1 MLPFAYFLLKV
12 IICSAILFGYYRF
25 MLRNKAFHAYNRF
38 YLLAIVLISLTLPLL
53 HINISQHEEAPKT
66 GVIQMLQFVNA
77 GDHYM
82 DTVVAAPAQKSNPGL
97 PGLLPVI
104 YSAVCLVFF
113 ILLMQMLFRI
123 YSMIRQ
129 NKTIL
134 INDVRFINTAGAQGT
149 PFSFF
154 KYIFW
159 NDRIDMNTASG
170 KSIFKHEVAHIRE
183 RHSWDKMFINTV
195 LVIFWSNPVF
205 WLIRRELNIIH
216 EFTADKRSVENGD
229 TAAFAA
235 MILAATYPQQRFAI
249 TNNFF
254 YSPVK
259 RRLMMLTKK
268 QDPKMNYISRLLVL
282 PLAVIVF
289 AAFSLKTKMVKAPA
303 APSEKQIV
311 VVIDAGHGGTD
322 KGAINLINGL
332 PEKDLTLILAKKIQ
346 ALNINDRIKIILTR
360 ETDAF
365 LDLRQKVA
373 FANEQHPDLVIS
385 IHIDSSPKELFD
397 SLTGMNVY
405 VSAKNEDNIQKS
417 KLLASG
423 ILNLFQKNYGLN
435 VAALPTQRQKGILM
449 LDAINHPSVLI
460 EAGYINNKKD
470 YAYLTSEKGQDVFA
484 QNILNAI
491 NDFAAS
497 KDFVPAPD
505 RISAPLNDTIG
516 YYKGKAVIGIE
527 TNDNSQKVTLYY
539 ADKTSEVISRSEAKK
554 AHLLPPPPP
563 PPPATPPP
571 PPPVVPTFEPVIP
584 PTPPAPPA
592 APPPPPMPVK
602 ASSAL
607 LIPNIESPASSL
619 KVQNEIALRVR
630 QNIRSVINDTIVDAS
645 QHTPEPK

>member
-1 MLPFAYFLLKV
+1 MLPFAYYLLKV

-38 YLLAIVLISLTLPLL
+38 YLLAIVLLSLALPLL
-53 HINISQHEEAPKT
+53 HINIFQHEEAHRT

-82 DTVVAAPAQKSNPGL
+82 DTVVAAPVQKSYPGL

-123 YSMIRQ
+123 HSMILQ

-134 INDVRFINTAGAQGT
+134 INDVRFINTAGGQGT

-183 RHSWDKMFINTV
+183 YHSWDKMFINTV
-195 LVIFWSNPVF
+195 LVAFWSNPVF
-205 WLIRRELNIIH
+205 WFIRRELNIIH

-229 TAAFAA
+229 KAAFAA

-322 KGAINLINGL
+322 KGGVNMESGGT
-332 PEKDLTLILAKKIQ
+332 EKELTLLLAKKIKEWNTNK
-346 ALNINDRIKIILTR
+346 NIRILLTR
-360 ETDAF
+360 ETDEFTDPKGKAI
-365 LDLRQKVA
+365 
-373 FANEQHPDLVIS
+373 FANAQNPDLFIS
-385 IHIDSSPKELFD
+385 IHINNAPRESGDTAS
-397 SLTGMNVY
+397 GMEIY
-405 VSAKNEDNIQKS
+405 VSKNRYSNSEKS
-417 KLLASG
+417 KLFASA
-423 ILNLFQKNYGLN
+423 ILEDFQNNYGLKT
-435 VAALPTQRQKGILM
+435 APQPFQREHGIWILEAV
-449 LDAINHPSVLI
+449 DHPSVLI

-470 YAYLTSEKGQDVFA
+470 YAYLSSEKGQDVFA
-484 QNILNAI
+484 QNVLNAI

-497 KDFVPAPD
+497 KDFVPAAD
-505 RISAPLNDTIG
+505 RISAPLSDTIG

-527 TNDNSQKVTLYY
+527 TDNNSQKVTIYY
-539 ADKTSEVISRSEAKK
+539 ADKTSELISRSEAKK

-563 PPPATPPP
+563 PPPAVAPIAPGPPPLPPTPPTPAIVAPPP
-571 PPPVVPTFEPVIP
+571 PPP
-584 PTPPAPPA
+584 
-592 APPPPPMPVK
+592 PPPPPAK
-602 ASSAL
+602 NTGSAAAYKKEFKSTVAA
-607 LIPNIESPASSL
+607 I
-619 KVQNEIALRVR
+619 
-630 QNIRSVINDTIVDAS
+630 IRDSVIDAS
-645 QHTPEPK
+645 ERFSRIEPQ